1 MTSTGLLAAKDRL
14 GKKPMDPLLNGAGD
28 LVTKGMEKA
37 EVLDAFWALAFTG
50 KPSGI
55 AGTRDLWESTEK
67 LRHPK

>member
-1 MTSTGLLAAKDRL
+1 
-14 GKKPMDPLLNGAGD
+14 MDPLLNGAGD

-55 AGTRDLWESTEK
+55 TGTRDLWESTEK